1 MYLFLKKRENMQV
14 QGLLTIE
21 NANPLITSV
30 FLLRALQ
37 PRDAPPP
44 TDGDHTAPNNVGRC
58 PLATDDV

>member
-1 MYLFLKKRENMQV
+1 MQV